1 MSELLTAILKEQQRL
16 KESGWKPKFR
26 GDTGINICQV
36 MIDNDIELRN
46 QHDHGF
52 IDAFKQLKNK
62 KNERE

>member
-1 MSELLTAILKEQQRL
+1 MSELLTAIIKEQERL

-46 QHDHGF
+46 QHDRGL
-52 IDAFKQLKNK
+52 IDTFKQIKNK
-62 KNERE
+62 

>member
-1 MSELLTAILKEQQRL
+1 MSELLTAIIKEQERL

-46 QHDHGF
+46 QHDRGL
-52 IDAFKQLKNK
+52 IETFKEIK
-62 KNERE
+62 K